1 MELKL
6 KIKDPE
12 RQLLGNEDV
21 MMQAASAGVEAL
33 LREHLEQKNQG
44 TAPNRYGL
52 PKSNYY
58 SEAAKHVESE
68 VNGKRV
74 TVEVDYPGIALHY
87 EGGTVYPKKKALAVP
102 INPAVAGIWPSE
114 YGREM
119 FVVWPKGKKT
129 GLLVGADANDE
140 DRIGHAL
147 YLLLPK
153 ANIPEDKSVLP
164 TDEQVLNAAEAA
176 IWEALS

>member
-52 PKSNYY
+52 PKSKYY

-68 VNGKRV
+68 VSGTRV

-102 INPAVAGIWPSE
+102 INPAVARIWPSE
-114 YGREM
+114 YGEGIT
-119 FVVWPKGKKT
+119 VVWKKGDSHGRLIEKEGGRT
-129 GLLVGADANDE
+129 
-140 DRIGHAL
+140 L

-153 ANIPEDKSVLP
+153 ATIPADKSVLP
-164 TDEQVLNAAEAA
+164 SDEEVLNAAEAA
-176 IWEALS
+176 IWEAVS

>member
-1 MELKL
+1 MLKL

-12 RQLLGNEDV
+12 KQLFGKEEV

-33 LREHLEQKNQG
+33 LREHLEKKNQG
-44 TAPNRYGL
+44 TAPNRHGL

-58 SEAAKHVESE
+58 SEAAKHVEST
-68 VNGKRV
+68 VNRNRV
-74 TVEVDYPGIALHY
+74 TVEVEHPGIALHY

-114 YGREM
+114 YGEGLA
-119 FVVWPKGKKT
+119 VVWKKGDSH
-129 GLLVGADANDE
+129 GRLVEQEGG
-140 DRIGHAL
+140 RTL

-153 ANIPEDKSVLP
+153 ATIPQDKSVLP
-164 TDEQVLNAAEAA
+164 SDEEVLNAAEAA
-176 IWEALS
+176 IWEAVA

>member
-114 YGREM
+114 YDEGLT
-119 FVVWPKGKKT
+119 VVWKKGDSHGRLIEKEGGRT
-129 GLLVGADANDE
+129 
-140 DRIGHAL
+140 L

-153 ANIPEDKSVLP
+153 ATIPADKSVLP
-164 TDEQVLNAAEAA
+164 SDEEVLNAAEAA
-176 IWEALS
+176 IWEAVS